1 MTSRSTAP
9 ALQKCNRSHH
19 ITQGREQPLHALRS
33 QLAVASVALMCAFAN
48 AQNTLATDASAN
60 VHLEPHD
67 GQTHFKLGDP
77 IIVDLV
83 FTGPTKKYIVKAD
96 TSPYLPPADQIEIAP
111 PDGWL
116 RTRSTSRGLPVNLSA
131 IASLNA
137 DAVRVPVLVNR
148 TITFEHPGHYQIAI
162 TTDRLRLAETIL
174 KPPAPDQQQCLT
186 CRTTN
191 AIGIEIADRDPAEEA
206 TLVASLTQQIESAK
220 ETSPASVLTP
230 SEQQE
235 AQDQMD
241 HELSEFM
248 LGADR
253 SDEDKTRDAF
263 LIWKWNEAVRK
274 QAAAIDTR
282 RTTRRDAAIQLACLA
297 SDDAIRAKVHLIAT
311 TTTGGDPD
319 SIDWIIVNGLTS
331 SHNQQLQL
339 DLLQQAWR
347 APQNVPNYQLHTA
360 LQQARELALTQTVT
374 AEPQPWSTPE
384 VRNAQSRELQAD
396 LGDLLATLPQRSEEN
411 RAQTIDFLKSLG
423 VPTQLSALK
432 ASR

>member
-1 MTSRSTAP
+1 MHLLRLQFVVLAAALLCASTA
-9 ALQKCNRSHH
+9 
-19 ITQGREQPLHALRS
+19 
-33 QLAVASVALMCAFAN
+33 
-48 AQNTLATDASAN
+48 AQNAPSTIPTADAAAN
-60 VHLEPHD
+60 VHLEAHD

-96 TSPYLPPADQIEIAP
+96 NSPYLPPADQIEIAP
-111 PDGWL
+111 ADGWL
-116 RTRSTSRGLPVNLSA
+116 RTRTTSRNLPINITA
-131 IASLNA
+131 IASLDA
-137 DAVRVPVLVNR
+137 DPVRVPVLVNR
-148 TITFEHPGHYQIAI
+148 TITFQHPGQYQIAI

-174 KPPAPDQQQCLT
+174 KPPVPDQPQCLT

-191 AIGIEIADRDPAEEA
+191 AIGIEIADRDAAEA
-206 TLVASLTQQIESAK
+206 ALVASLTQQIESTK
-220 ETSPASVLTP
+220 EPSPASVLTP

-235 AQDQMD
+235 AQGQMD

-253 SDEDKTRDAF
+253 SDEDKTRDAL

-274 QAAAIDTR
+274 QAAALDTR

-311 TTTGGDPD
+311 SATGGDPD
-319 SIDWIIVNGLTS
+319 SIDWIMVNGLTS
-331 SHNQQLQL
+331 SRNQQLQL

-347 APQNVPNYQLHTA
+347 DPQNIPTWQLHTA
-360 LQQARELALTQTVT
+360 LQQAREFALTQSVT
-374 AEPQPWSTPE
+374 AEPQPWSAPE
-384 VRNAQSRELQAD
+384 ERNAQSKELQTD
-396 LGDLLATLPQRSEEN
+396 LNDLIATLPQRSEEN

-423 VPTQLSALK
+423 AATQFTVLK

>member
-1 MTSRSTAP
+1 LHYVRS
-9 ALQKCNRSHH
+9 K
-19 ITQGREQPLHALRS
+19 
-33 QLAVASVALMCAFAN
+33 LAVASLALLCAFAN
-48 AQNTLATDASAN
+48 AQNAPTADAAAN

-83 FTGPTKKYIVKAD
+83 FTGATKKYIVKAD
-96 TSPYLPPADQIEIAP
+96 NSPYLPPADQIEIAP
-111 PDGWL
+111 ADGWL
-116 RTRSTSRGLPVNLSA
+116 RTRTTSRNLPINITA
-131 IASLNA
+131 IASLDA
-137 DAVRVPVLVNR
+137 DPVRVPVLVNR
-148 TITFEHPGHYQIAI
+148 TITFQHPGQYQIAI

-174 KPPAPDQQQCLT
+174 KPPAPDQPQCLT

-191 AIGIEIADRDPAEEA
+191 AIGIEIADRDAAEEVA
-206 TLVASLTQQIESAK
+206 LVASLTQQIESTK
-220 ETSPASVLTP
+220 EPSPAAVLTP

-235 AQDQMD
+235 ARDQMD

-274 QAAAIDTR
+274 QAAALDTR
-282 RTTRRDAAIQLACLA
+282 KTARRDAAIQLACLTT
-297 SDDAIRAKVHLIAT
+297 DDAIRAKVHLIAAS
-311 TTTGGDPD
+311 TTGGDPD
-319 SIDWIIVNGLTS
+319 SIDWIMVNGLTS
-331 SHNQQLQL
+331 SRNQQLQL
-339 DLLQQAWR
+339 DLLRQAWLD
-347 APQNVPNYQLHTA
+347 PQNVPTWQLATA

-384 VRNAQSRELQAD
+384 ERNAQSKELQAD
-396 LGDLLATLPQRSEEN
+396 LGDLLATLPQRAEEN